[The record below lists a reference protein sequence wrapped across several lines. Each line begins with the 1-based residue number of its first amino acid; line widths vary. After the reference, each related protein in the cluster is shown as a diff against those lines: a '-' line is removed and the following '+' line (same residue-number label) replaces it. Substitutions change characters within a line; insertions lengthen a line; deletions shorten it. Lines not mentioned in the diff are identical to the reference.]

1 MPKSSLGDL
10 KMKEKIENLLQNSID
25 AKKELLDK
33 SVGTI
38 EKIAKA
44 MVSAVKNGK
53 KIIIFGNGGSA
64 ADSQHMAAELIGRFK
79 KERGAVP
86 AMALTTNSSIL
97 TAVAND
103 YDYSEIFSRQIEA
116 LGQKGD
122 IALGISTSGNSANVI
137 KAVKKANELGL
148 ITIGLTGKDE
158 SPLSSICRLSLRVPS
173 QSAPVIQE
181 AHICCIHIFCDI
193 IENNM

>member
-1 MPKSSLGDL
+1 
-10 KMKEKIENLLQNSID
+10 MKEKIENLLQNSID